1 MGNLGSVGLMKRE
14 FPRFEGGRGL
24 GWGVAR
30 VPISSNGKVGPV
42 TEVKPGLH
50 PRNRHAAGYDFP
62 ALVAASPE
70 LARFVRPSPA
80 GRPTVDF
87 ADPAAVLALNRALL
101 RCYHGIREWELPPG
115 SLCPPIPGRLDYLHH
130 LADLLAGKNG
140 PPPRGP
146 EIAVLD
152 LGTGANVVYPILGVS
167 EYGWRFVGTE
177 VAAESAA
184 WAERIVAAN
193 PGLAAAVEI
202 RRVARPEQILRGVA
216 KPGETFAAA
225 MCNPPFH
232 ASPAEAAAGTARKV
246 RNLNGGKT
254 PAAGPV
260 LNFGGRGH
268 ELWCPGGEVAF
279 VRRMIAQSAEQPEL
293 CRWFTTL
300 VSSRE
305 SLPAI
310 EGALRDVRAAEVR
323 IIPVAQGQKRTRI
336 VAWRFGAGP

>member
-1 MGNLGSVGLMKRE
+1 MKRE
-14 FPRFEGGRGL
+14 FPRFAGGRGL

-30 VPISSNGKVGPV
+30 ASDSRKSNPGP
-42 TEVKPGLH
+42 EPAVKPGLH

-62 ALVAASPE
+62 ALTSSSPE

-101 RCYHGIREWELPPG
+101 RCCHGIREWDLPPG
-115 SLCPPIPGRLDYLHH
+115 SLCPPIPGRLDYIHH
-130 LADLLAGKNG
+130 LADLLAGKDG
-140 PPPRGP
+140 APPRGADTA
-146 EIAVLD
+146 ILD
-152 LGTGANVVYPILGVS
+152 LGTGANCIYPILGVS

-193 PGLAAAVEI
+193 PTLTAAVEI
-202 RRVARPEQILRGVA
+202 RRVARPEHILRGVA
-216 KPGETFAAA
+216 QPGETFAAA

-254 PAAGPV
+254 PAGPV

-310 EGALRDVRAAEVR
+310 EQALAEARAAEVR
-323 IIPVAQGQKRTRI
+323 VIPVAQGQKRTRI
-336 VAWRFGAGP
+336 VAWRFGAGR